1 VIVNQQQHQVQNVAV
16 APHQFRNLDLGEV
29 LASSGAQQ
37 ASREMR
43 SFSYDISTG
52 DRLIVNQT
60 GNSDGSSKLFALTPS
75 PNPCPAGGRPLAARQ
90 DAGAAAFDFKA
101 AGFDFAFFLFV
112 SHPRKPFTPPLIRVS
127 HLAVFPTL

>member
-1 VIVNQQQHQVQNVAV
+1 VPVHVNWQAAPCASYPCPLISPAGVA
-16 APHQFRNLDLGEV
+16 A
-29 LASSGAQQ
+29 
-37 ASREMR
+37 
-43 SFSYDISTG
+43 G
-52 DRLIVNQT
+52 DQLIVNQP

-90 DAGAAAFDFKA
+90 DVGAAAFDFKA

-112 SHPRKPFTPPLIRVS
+112 SHPRNPFTPPLIRMS

>member
-1 VIVNQQQHQVQNVAV
+1 MVV
-16 APHQFRNLDLGEV
+16 GEV
-29 LASSGAQQ
+29 GPDPLAPAGGHRLAC
-37 ASREMR
+37 
-43 SFSYDISTG
+43 ISLAGMAVG

-60 GNSDGSSKLFALTPS
+60 GNSDRSSKLFALTPS

-112 SHPRKPFTPPLIRVS
+112 SHPRKPFTPPLIRMS